1 MPFGKKRSRLNIEK
15 LRDKSDM
22 KKLVFLSVALVTVM
36 LLSCGGG
43 GRQKAEFQEDT
54 VDVNDLIRDHTLYGL
69 CSGVPSESKLK
80 VVTDNGDTLL
90 LDVTP
95 ARSANKM
102 FGSVRPGDRLALM
115 TNKAMNE
122 ANEVIN
128 LNYLLGDWVMPDPLD
143 GSDEV
148 GIRIKEG
155 GVAESIEMTNIT
167 YRTWR
172 IFNGKLEITSIR
184 EGGTE
189 SEETNYFDIL
199 KLSQDTLVYRTV
211 DKPQD
216 EMETLE
222 YTRWKEKPA
231 PDLHGLKLEEH
242 QDEFMKM

>member
-1 MPFGKKRSRLNIEK
+1 
-15 LRDKSDM
+15 M
-22 KKLVFLSVALVTVM
+22 KKLVFLSVALATVM

-43 GRQKAEFQEDT
+43 GRHQAEREEDT

-69 CSGVPSESKLK
+69 CAGVPSASQLK
-80 VVTDNGDTLL
+80 VVTDNGDTLT

-95 ARSANKM
+95 AKGTNKM
-102 FGSVRPGDRLALM
+102 FGSVRPGDRLAIM
-115 TNKAMNE
+115 TNSNHTQAT
-122 ANEVIN
+122 EVIN

-184 EGGTE
+184 EGGGQ
-189 SEETNYFDIL
+189 SEETDYYDIL
-199 KLSQDTLVYRTV
+199 KLSADTLIYKTIG
-211 DKPQD
+211 KPQD
-216 EMETLE
+216 EEETLE
-222 YTRWKEKPA
+222 YTRWKEKPK

-242 QDEFMKM
+242 QDEYMKL

>member
-1 MPFGKKRSRLNIEK
+1 
-15 LRDKSDM
+15 M
-22 KKLVFLSVALVTVM
+22 KKLVFLSVALATVM

-43 GRQKAEFQEDT
+43 NRHQAEREEDT

-69 CSGVPSESKLK
+69 CGGVPSASQLK
-80 VVTDNGDTLL
+80 VVTDNGDTLT
-90 LDVTP
+90 LDVTR
-95 ARSANKM
+95 AKSANKM

-115 TNKAMNE
+115 TNGNQTE
-122 ANEVIN
+122 ATEVIN
-128 LNYLLGDWVMPDPLD
+128 LNLLLGDWVMPDPLD

-184 EGGTE
+184 EGGGE
-189 SEETNYFDIL
+189 SEETNYYDIL
-199 KLSQDTLVYRTV
+199 KLSQDTLVYKTI

-216 EMETLE
+216 EEETLE
-222 YTRWKEKPA
+222 YTRWKEKPV

-242 QDEFMKM
+242 QEEFIKM

>member
-1 MPFGKKRSRLNIEK
+1 
-15 LRDKSDM
+15 M
-22 KKLVFLSVALVTVM
+22 KKLVFLGVAVAAVM

-43 GRQKAEFQEDT
+43 RNQAEREKDS

-69 CSGVPSESKLK
+69 CGGVPSASKLK
-80 VVTDNGDTLL
+80 VVTDNGDTLT
-90 LDVTP
+90 LDVTL
-95 ARSANKM
+95 AKSDGRM
-102 FGSVRPGDRLALM
+102 FGYVRPGDRLALM
-115 TNKAMNE
+115 VNKDQTA
-122 ANEVIN
+122 ATQVIN

-172 IFNGKLEITSIR
+172 IFNGKLQITSIR

-189 SEETNYFDIL
+189 SEETNYYDIL
-199 KLSQDTLVYRTV
+199 KLSQDTLVYRTI

-216 EMETLE
+216 ETETFE
-222 YTRWKEKPA
+222 YTRWKEKVA
-231 PDLHGLKLEEH
+231 PNLHGLKLEEH
-242 QDEFMKM
+242 QDEYMKL